1 MFFRQAAATTAGI
14 APPAQ
19 PGKLSSLWRNID
31 YRSIKNNNRQMYL
44 SKTIIDKCIVDVS
57 HSLNIILYK

>member
-19 PGKLSSLWRNID
+19 PGKLFKFMKE
-31 YRSIKNNNRQMYL
+31 YRL
-44 SKTIIDKCIVDVS
+44 
-57 HSLNIILYK
+57 

>member
-19 PGKLSSLWRNID
+19 PGID
-31 YRSIKNNNRQMYL
+31 L
-44 SKTIIDKCIVDVS
+44 SKTIINKCILDVS
-57 HSLNIILYK
+57 HSLNVILYK

>member
-19 PGKLSSLWRNID
+19 PGKLSSLWRNIN
-31 YRSIKNNNRQMYL
+31 YRSIKNNDKQMY
-44 SKTIIDKCIVDVS
+44 STVDVS
-57 HSLNIILYK
+57 HSLNVILYK

>member
-31 YRSIKNNNRQMYL
+31 YRSIKNNDKQMY
-44 SKTIIDKCIVDVS
+44 SRCIAFS
-57 HSLNIILYK
+57 